1 LREAH
6 AWVSQ
11 VREMDALQSQSLQV
25 ELRERMEQFNQYWI
39 SSQQQVCFS
48 FPVFIYTLFSFI
60 AAIFVISP
68 FVRLQFTFSCF
79 PQYAEMQRSL
89 LHTIQ
94 QLQQE
99 LTEAREQ
106 SGAQK
111 DGPQVSREGSAES
124 SLVQSMGNSVA
135 SNGSATAD
143 GNQQLLKNNG
153 SVDVSVQV
161 LNYFSKRFI
170 YLSM

>member
-1 LREAH
+1 
-6 AWVSQ
+6 
-11 VREMDALQSQSLQV
+11 
-25 ELRERMEQFNQYWI
+25 
-39 SSQQQVCFS
+39 
-48 FPVFIYTLFSFI
+48 
-60 AAIFVISP
+60 
-68 FVRLQFTFSCF
+68 
-79 PQYAEMQRSL
+79 MQRSL

-99 LTEAREQ
+99 LAETRA

-124 SLVQSMGNSVA
+124 SHVQSIANSVA

-153 SVDVSVQV
+153 SVDVSVKV
-161 LNYFSKRFI
+161 LSYFSKQFI
-170 YLSM
+170 YLSMGGEKLNVTVV

>member
-1 LREAH
+1 
-6 AWVSQ
+6 
-11 VREMDALQSQSLQV
+11 
-25 ELRERMEQFNQYWI
+25 
-39 SSQQQVCFS
+39 
-48 FPVFIYTLFSFI
+48 
-60 AAIFVISP
+60 
-68 FVRLQFTFSCF
+68 
-79 PQYAEMQRSL
+79 MQRSL

>member
-1 LREAH
+1 
-6 AWVSQ
+6 
-11 VREMDALQSQSLQV
+11 
-25 ELRERMEQFNQYWI
+25 
-39 SSQQQVCFS
+39 
-48 FPVFIYTLFSFI
+48 
-60 AAIFVISP
+60 
-68 FVRLQFTFSCF
+68 
-79 PQYAEMQRSL
+79 MQRSL

-99 LTEAREQ
+99 LAEARER

-124 SLVQSMGNSVA
+124 SHVQSIANSVA

-153 SVDVSVQV
+153 SVDVSVKV
-161 LNYFSKRFI
+161 LLPPFSFTRRESL
-170 YLSM
+170 YSTYQDTY

>member
-1 LREAH
+1 MREAH

-39 SSQQQVCFS
+39 SSQQQVGFI
-48 FPVFIYTLFSFI
+48 FPVFMYILVSFI
-60 AAIFVISP
+60 TLVFVISP
-68 FVRLQFTFSCF
+68 SVRLEFHFLVFF

-99 LTEAREQ
+99 LTEARER

-124 SLVQSMGNSVA
+124 SLVQSIANSVT

-143 GNQQLLKNNG
+143 GNQQVLKNNG
-153 SVDVSVQV
+153 SVDVSVKV
-161 LNYFSKRFI
+161 LS
-170 YLSM
+170 